1 MRLIAIADS
10 DSYLKWAAGTVERL
24 APEASSDEVA
34 LQLLANPVMP
44 SEPQRRAAL
53 ERTRWRSRDL
63 AVLGLDDLL
72 AQVRHHRPEAVLV
85 GMRGPTAAVVLR
97 ELVELRDRPVLV
109 TGLPG
114 VGIPATRKAL
124 YYRAQADVMLVHSR
138 RERRAFADRAE
149 ALGWS
154 HRFALSSLP
163 FLEGR
168 PPAGDDIVLAAQALV
183 PATLEER
190 RWLVRQLDATAR
202 RHPHRRV
209 VLKVRAATGEQQTHA
224 ERWPLADL
232 LAELPARAPNLVVRG
247 GSMSQTLDT
256 AGALATVSS
265 TAILEA
271 VARGIP
277 ALALDDFGVDDAL
290 INTVFR
296 DSGLLGS
303 VDDLIEGRFRMPAP
317 AWAADNYL
325 HAEADAD
332 AATAVDALVRE
343 RASGGLPPRRP
354 VRSTLG
360 GPLRRAW
367 DRKSALGAHDRSLS
381 GAAALAVGVPLR
393 AIVRASARRVDRP
406 LARGYAR
413 R

>member
-1 MRLIAIADS
+1 MSLIAVADS
-10 DSYLKWAAGTVERL
+10 DSYLKWVAGTAERL
-24 APEASSDEVA
+24 GSAAVARDGVA
-34 LQLLANPVMP
+34 LQLLASPVLP

-63 AVLGLDDLL
+63 AVLGLDDLVE
-72 AQVRHHRPEAVLV
+72 QVRARRPEAVLV

-97 ELVELRDRPVLV
+97 ELAALPERPVLV

-114 VGIPATRKAL
+114 VAIPATRKAL
-124 YYRAQADVMLVHSR
+124 YYRAQADLMLVHSHG
-138 RERRAFADRAE
+138 ERRAFAARARE
-149 ALGWS
+149 LGWT
-154 HRFALSSLP
+154 HRFALTSLP
-163 FLEGR
+163 FLER
-168 PPAGDDIVLAAQALV
+168 HASAGDDIVFAAQALV
-183 PATLEER
+183 PATLEQR
-190 RWLVRQLDATAR
+190 RWLVRQLDALAR

-209 VLKVRAATGEQQTHA
+209 VLKVRAGAGEEQTHA
-224 ERWPLADL
+224 ERWPLPDL

-247 GSMSQTLDT
+247 GSMLQTLDT

-265 TAILEA
+265 TAIIES

-277 ALALDDFGVDDAL
+277 SLALDDFGVDDAL

-303 VDDLIEGRFRMPAP
+303 VDDLIEGRFRMPVPGWSAE
-317 AWAADNYL
+317 NYL
-325 HAEADAD
+325 HAAADDD
-332 AATAVDALVRE
+332 AATALASLVAE

-367 DRKSALGAHDRSLS
+367 DRKTALGPHDRSAS
-381 GAAALAVGVPLR
+381 GAAALAIGAPLR
-393 AIVRASARRVDRP
+393 AIVSSARRMRSA
-406 LARGYAR
+406 LAR
-413 R
+413 